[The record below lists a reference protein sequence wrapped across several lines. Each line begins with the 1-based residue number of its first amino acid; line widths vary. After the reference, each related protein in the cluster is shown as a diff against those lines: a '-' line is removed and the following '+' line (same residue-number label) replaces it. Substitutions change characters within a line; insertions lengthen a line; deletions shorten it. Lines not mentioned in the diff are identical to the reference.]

1 MILIDSDGQNIKIAK
16 KEFPKII
23 QTSRQNFILK
33 DKGTLFNNETS
44 LMLTLAGY
52 TGDDC
57 QKTIYYNH
65 LPLPD
70 FWEVILE

>member
-16 KEFPKII
+16 KEFPEII

-44 LMLTLAGY
+44 LMLTMAGY
-52 TGDDC
+52 TGDD
-57 QKTIYYNH
+57 
-65 LPLPD
+65 
-70 FWEVILE
+70 